1 MVRSI
6 LKASRSIRA
15 LFIARGISE
24 IGNWCANIAL
34 PLYVYQ
40 VTGDASA
47 TALLVGCRSL
57 PSLFSM
63 SLVRCP
69 KKFGIGQLQ
78 FLRLA
83 DLIRA
88 ALFLLY
94 FPLNGKWEIMLITLA
109 VASCRA
115 IEIPC
120 FYSVLRASTFDQRD
134 EINNAFGFLQNLMM
148 VVGPLVGGFLVAGIG
163 IRAVLLF
170 NSLTF
175 IASYCLLGAVLIS
188 ETGVPEEGI
197 APEGEVKTPKLFFDG
212 RSLAV
217 GFLLIDISSGV
228 AFGSLNS
235 LLPVIVQLEFKSS
248 SLLYGL
254 FQSSLTVGLLAGNLL
269 YGFVIKGREHVKLY
283 CLMTYLAL
291 GAYFAFGFLYSF
303 GFSYVLLFAVGVGN
317 SIQDVLLITSL
328 QKLAKDGAESVRL
341 FSIRESFQAFAVVFS
356 TFLVSLCSNIELF
369 PLLFT
374 ALSLISFMMVLV
386 FHFRF
391 LRRM

>member
-1 MVRSI
+1 MIRPI
-6 LKASRSIRA
+6 LKASRSVRA
-15 LFIARGISE
+15 LFIARGISD

-40 VTGDASA
+40 ITGDVSA

-63 SLVRCP
+63 SLASLP
-69 KKFGIGQLQ
+69 NKIGIGQLQ
-78 FLRLA
+78 FMKMA

-94 FPLNGKWEIMLITLA
+94 FPLNGKWEIMVITLA
-109 VASCRA
+109 VSSCRA

-120 FYSVLRASTFDQRD
+120 FYSLLRAGTFDQRD
-134 EINNAFGFLQNLMM
+134 EINNAFGFLQNLTM
-148 VVGPLVGGFLVAGIG
+148 VVGPMIGGCLVAGLG
-163 IRAVLLF
+163 IEIVLIF

-175 IASYCLLGAVLIS
+175 IVSFSLLKLVSITEA
-188 ETGVPEEGI
+188 GVHEKRPTFK
-197 APEGEVKTPKLFFDG
+197 GEDNTLKFLLDT

-217 GFLLIDISSGV
+217 GFLLIDISSGM

-235 LLPVIVQLEFKSS
+235 LLPEIVQLEYRSS
-248 SLLYGL
+248 SLLYGV
-254 FQSSLTVGLLAGNLL
+254 FQSSLTIGLLVGNCL
-269 YGFVIKGREHVKLY
+269 YGVVAKGREHVRLY
-283 CLMTYLAL
+283 CFMTYFAL

-303 GFSYVLLFAVGVGN
+303 GFSFVLLFAVGVGN

-328 QKLAKDGAESVRL
+328 QELAKDSAESVRL
-341 FSIRESFQAFAVVFS
+341 FSIRESLQAFAVIFS
-356 TFLVSLCSNIELF
+356 TFLVSLFTNVELF

-374 ALSLISFMMVLV
+374 VLSLLSFMMVLM
-386 FHFRF
+386 FHFRY
-391 LRRM
+391 LRRE